1 MQVLCLD
8 LEGVLIPEI
17 WIEVAEKIGQHELAL
32 TTRDIA
38 DYGELMQHRMRL
50 LTENNIGLDDIRT
63 VIESMHPLPG
73 AKSFLDWARCRAQVV
88 ILSDTF
94 YEFANPLMVKL
105 GYPTLFCHS
114 LNVSDD
120 RIVGYDIRQEN
131 PKTRAVE
138 ALQSLNFEVL
148 AAGDSYNDI
157 GMLRQADRGFF
168 FNAPESIVHEFPE
181 IVVTSTYEELK
192 NALDFEN

>member
-17 WIEVAEKIGQHELAL
+17 WIAVAEEIGQHELSL

-38 DYGELMQHRMRL
+38 DYDELMQHRMRV
-50 LTENNIGLDDIRT
+50 LTENNIGLADIRS
-63 VIESMHPLPG
+63 VVDSMSPLPG

-105 GYPTLFCHS
+105 GHPTLFCHS
-114 LNVSDD
+114 LKVSDN
-120 RIVGYDIRQEN
+120 RIVGYNIRQEN

-192 NALDFEN
+192 NALAFED